1 MAAKH
6 PTCKVPNQKVN
17 WSQEAGI
24 SLCLISNFFPGL
36 KKKKTPIKPYGQN
49 ELTEI
54 FISLISILNLSFI
67 HIELFI

>member
-1 MAAKH
+1 MTAKH
-6 PTCKVPNQKVN
+6 PACKVPNQKVN
-17 WSQEAGI
+17 WRQEAGI

-36 KKKKTPIKPYGQN
+36 KKKPIKPYSQN

-54 FISLISILNLSFI
+54 FIILISILNLSFI